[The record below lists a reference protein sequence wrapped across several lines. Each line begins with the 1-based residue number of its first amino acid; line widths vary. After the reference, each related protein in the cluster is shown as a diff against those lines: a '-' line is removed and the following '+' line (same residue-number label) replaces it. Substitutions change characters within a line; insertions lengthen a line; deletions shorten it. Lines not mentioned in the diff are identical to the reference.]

1 MAGTPGTLAPTV
13 MSVLHGTL
21 KVAGLSAASWR
32 NPEAQPTFFFFF
44 LVLFFFFASC
54 FYFLASLRSK
64 WVLVSQPGIEPVP
77 PTVEVK
83 VV

>member
-1 MAGTPGTLAPTV
+1 MPSCMMAGTPGTLAPTV

-44 LVLFFFFASC
+44 WCCSFFLLLVFIFWPHCAASG
-54 FYFLASLRSK
+54 S
-64 WVLVSQPGIEPVP
+64 
-77 PTVEVK
+77 
-83 VV
+83 

>member
-1 MAGTPGTLAPTV
+1 MPSCMMAGTPGTLAPTV

-44 LVLFFFFASC
+44 GGVLFFCFVFLFFGLTAQQVGLS
-54 FYFLASLRSK
+54 F
-64 WVLVSQPGIEPVP
+64 
-77 PTVEVK
+77 PTRD
-83 VV
+83 